1 MFSLSFANTQ
11 ASQSGLEAA
20 KQSLEHCLEASNE
33 LRAQTPHLD
42 DGKMQIPFW
51 PNNGTGA
58 SPNSPNFAW
67 VRTAAQAAVALQLHG
82 MLETTGMQ
90 SASARLQHASLPSFG
105 ASARTSAWDDDE
117 ADSEVKGAVVEDEAS
132 TDTKEANDFE
142 EGVQHVQSELQSD
155 DLMAGTDDDGYDLLP
170 LPVPA
175 PERRILSAGSDLH
188 ASSNTDRETR
198 FNYGSGEQGQF
209 PLDVEEDARSAF
221 LGDISVDENIDKLRE
236 VIGSV
241 DSILSRC
248 LASGGGIGKARRE
261 RQALH
266 LDIVRGL
273 DAWEGMRGKFI
284 SQRSLIKGVAGVEQS
299 KEIFEE
305 SDLALIDGEFY
316 FVGTLSLVNPFRLLA
331 TQTHLFLTFPCRHFV
346 AERTRQ
352 LGRGGGG
359 RRSFRGSRVSNSRE
373 RQSCR

>member
-1 MFSLSFANTQ
+1 
-11 ASQSGLEAA
+11 
-20 KQSLEHCLEASNE
+20 LEASNE
-33 LRAQTPHLD
+33 LRAQTPNLD

-51 PNNGTGA
+51 PNNGTA

-105 ASARTSAWDDDE
+105 ASNTRASGWDDDE
-117 ADSEVKGAVVEDEAS
+117 ADAEVRGAVEDEAS
-132 TDTKEANDFE
+132 TGTREANDFE

-155 DLMAGTDDDGYDLLP
+155 DLLAATDDDGYDLLP

-175 PERRILSAGSDLH
+175 PERRILSAGSDVH
-188 ASSNTDRETR
+188 VSSNTDRETR
-198 FNYGSGEQGQF
+198 FNYGTGEQGQF

-299 KEIFEE
+299 KAIYED
-305 SDLALIDGEFY
+305 SDLALIDGEFV
-316 FVGTLSLVNPFRLLA
+316 FVGFLSSKPVHSDYWKLIPIF
-331 TQTHLFLTFPCRHFV
+331 
-346 AERTRQ
+346 
-352 LGRGGGG
+352 
-359 RRSFRGSRVSNSRE
+359 S
-373 RQSCR
+373 

>member
-1 MFSLSFANTQ
+1 MQ

-33 LRAQTPHLD
+33 LKEQTPQLG

-51 PNNGTGA
+51 NGTGA

-90 SASARLQHASLPSFG
+90 SASARLQHASLPALGS
-105 ASARTSAWDDDE
+105 SAHRATGWDDDGT
-117 ADSEVKGAVVEDEAS
+117 DSDVRGVVEDEAS
-132 TDTKEANDFE
+132 TDTREVNNFE
-142 EGVQHVQSELQSD
+142 EGVQHVQSELHSD
-155 DLMAGTDDDGYDLLP
+155 DILDAAADDDGYDLLP

-188 ASSNTDRETR
+188 ASTNTDRETR
-198 FNYGSGEQGQF
+198 FHYGSSGEQGQF
-209 PLDVEEDARSAF
+209 PLDVEEDSRSAF

-241 DSILSRC
+241 DNTLSRC
-248 LASGGGIGKARRE
+248 LASSGGIGKARRE
-261 RQALH
+261 QQSLH

-284 SQRSLIKGVAGVEQS
+284 SQRALMKGVAGVEQS
-299 KEIFEE
+299 KEIYEE
-305 SDLALIDGEFY
+305 SDLALIDGAFV
-316 FVGTLSLVNPFRLLA
+316 FVGVCALVLL
-331 TQTHLFLTFPCRHFV
+331 
-346 AERTRQ
+346 
-352 LGRGGGG
+352 
-359 RRSFRGSRVSNSRE
+359 
-373 RQSCR
+373 QSVR

>member
-1 MFSLSFANTQ
+1 LVCSVGLLCTNSCFTFFICHYTQ
-11 ASQSGLEAA
+11 ASQSGLDAA

-33 LRAQTPHLD
+33 LKEQTPHID

-51 PNNGTGA
+51 LSNGTGV

-90 SASARLQHASLPSFG
+90 SASARLQHASLPAFG
-105 ASARTSAWDDDE
+105 AAARTSGWDDDE
-117 ADSEVKGAVVEDEAS
+117 TDSEVKAAVEDETTAG
-132 TDTKEANDFE
+132 TTQEANDFE

-155 DLMAGTDDDGYDLLP
+155 DLLAENDDDYDLLP

-188 ASSNTDRETR
+188 ASSSTDRETR
-198 FNYGSGEQGQF
+198 FHYGSGEQGQF

-241 DSILSRC
+241 DNTLSRC
-248 LASGGGIGKARRE
+248 LASSGRIGKARRE

-266 LDIVRGL
+266 LDLVRGL
-273 DAWEGMRGKFI
+273 DAWEGMRGKFV
-284 SQRSLIKGVAGVEQS
+284 SQRNLMKGVTGVEQS
-299 KEIFEE
+299 KEIYEE
-305 SDLALIDGEFY
+305 SDLALIDGEFVLVDALS
-316 FVGTLSLVNPFRLLA
+316 FVLVHSDYWQLIPILS
-331 TQTHLFLTFPCRHFV
+331 
-346 AERTRQ
+346 
-352 LGRGGGG
+352 
-359 RRSFRGSRVSNSRE
+359 
-373 RQSCR
+373 